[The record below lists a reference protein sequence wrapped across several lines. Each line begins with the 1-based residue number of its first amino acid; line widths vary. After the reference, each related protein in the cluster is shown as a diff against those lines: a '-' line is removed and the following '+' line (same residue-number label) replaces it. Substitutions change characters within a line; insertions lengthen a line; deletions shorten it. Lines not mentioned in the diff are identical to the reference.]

1 MMTTRVT
8 CLAAL
13 AVLVG
18 APGPGAA
25 QEVAPPSVPQSLTLA
40 EAVDLA
46 RANNPLWRQTLNDR
60 SGAAWAVRNA
70 YAEFLPSVNASGSM
84 SYAGAGE
91 GTFLSQQFI
100 QPSAT
105 VSSSYSLNLSM
116 SLSGR
121 TLTQPGLARAQ
132 RDATEARIAGAEI
145 NLESLVR
152 QQYLAVKQAEAQV
165 GLSELQ
171 LRRNDEFLRLAQAR
185 YDVGQNT
192 MLDVRQAEVARGQAE
207 VALLQARQAVTV
219 EKLRLFQTLGVPAPD
234 DPSVVTLTD
243 SFPVVEPMWGLAD
256 LLAEADGGNP
266 DLGALRAQA
275 SAARANER
283 AVKSTWLPTLS
294 LSAGWAG
301 FTQQFTDVEPL
312 VQSAII
318 GAQTDATQAI
328 LQCEFAEQYWLNPG
342 VTSPIDCASFAFTD
356 DQAQALRSS
365 IEGANTDFPFHFT
378 SQPFSAR
385 LTVSLPI
392 FTQFSRPLQVAEASA
407 QADDAREAVRA
418 RRLQV
423 RTDVSQ
429 AYYTLATAY
438 ETIRIQENNR
448 TAASE
453 QLRLATERYR
463 VGSGTFF
470 ELLDAQ
476 VAAQRAEA
484 DYINAIYAYH
494 RAIAAL
500 ENAVG
505 RPLR

>member
-1 MMTTRVT
+1 MMNTRIISIVALT
-8 CLAAL
+8 LVPGVSASAAAQQAAL
-13 AVLVG
+13 
-18 APGPGAA
+18 
-25 QEVAPPSVPQSLTLA
+25 PSVPQSLTLA

-46 RANNPLWRQTLNDR
+46 RGNNPLLRQTVNDR
-60 SGAAWAVRNA
+60 SGTAWGVRNA
-70 YAEFLPSVNASGSM
+70 YAAFLPSVNASGSM

-105 VSSSYSLNLSM
+105 VGSSYSLNLSM

-121 TLTQPGLARAQ
+121 TLTQPGLARA
-132 RDATEARIAGAEI
+132 RHDATEARIAGAEI
-145 NLESLVR
+145 NLESMVR

-165 GLSELQ
+165 GLAELQ

-192 MLDVRQAEVARGQAE
+192 MLDVRQAEVARGQAQ

-219 EKLRLFQTLGVPAPD
+219 EKLRLFQTMGVLAPD
-234 DPSVVTLTD
+234 DPSVVSLTD
-243 SFPVVEPMWGLAD
+243 SFPVVEPSWELHE
-256 LLAEADGGNP
+256 LLAEADRGNP

-294 LSAGWAG
+294 FSAGWAG
-301 FTQQFTDVEPL
+301 FTQQFTNSQTL
-312 VQSAII
+312 VNQARSSAQ
-318 GAQTDATQAI
+318 GAVA
-328 LQCEFAEQYWLNPG
+328 QCEFANEFWLNDGKTP
-342 VTSPIDCASFAFTD
+342 TDCSGFALTPAD
-356 DQAQALRSS
+356 EQEILTQN
-365 IEGANTDFPFHFT
+365 EVFPFDFT

-385 LTVSLPI
+385 LTVSLPL
-392 FTQFSRPLQVAEASA
+392 FTQFSRPTQVAEASA

-418 RRLQV
+418 RQLQV

-438 ETIRIQENNR
+438 ETIGIQENNR
-448 TAASE
+448 VAAGE